1 MSPIKV
7 VIHGIVGRMG
17 QVALG
22 AVMGAEDMEPVG
34 GVDIMPPQ
42 EGELR
47 LPDGSGAIPFAENL
61 DEMLAQVDADV
72 MVDFTNA
79 EACAN
84 AFPIAA
90 ARGVNVVI
98 GTSGLSDAD
107 QAQMDRTARERDTG
121 VFIAPNFALGA
132 VVLAHLSKIAAPFF
146 DYVDI
151 VEMHHE
157 AKIDAPSG
165 TALALARAIAEGN
178 KFKRNVPEKETLPG
192 TRGGEVSGVSVHSVR
207 QQGRLAEHQV
217 IFGGPGQTLLLRHDT
232 VGRDCYVPGILR
244 AVREVVKFKGLVV
257 GLDKLLGL

>member
-1 MSPIKV
+1 MSSIKV
-7 VIHGIVGRMG
+7 VIHGVTGRMG

-22 AVMGAEDMEPVG
+22 AVTGAEDMDPVG
-34 GVDIMPPQ
+34 GVDIAAPQ
-42 EGELR
+42 TGELR
-47 LPDGSGAIPFAENL
+47 LPDGSGIIPFTKSL
-61 DEMLAQVDADV
+61 DEMLEQVEAQV

-84 AFPIAA
+84 AFPAA
-90 ARGVNVVI
+90 AAKGMNVVI
-98 GTSGLSDAD
+98 GTSGLTDASREE
-107 QAQMDRTARERDTG
+107 MDRIARERGIG

-165 TALALARAIAEGN
+165 TALALAHAIAEG
-178 KFKRNVPEKETLPG
+178 KQFKRNVPQKETLPG
-192 TRGGEVSGVSVHSVR
+192 TRGGEVSGVSIHSVR
-207 QQGRLAEHQV
+207 QPGRLAHHQV
-217 IFGGPGQTLLLRHDT
+217 IFGGAGQTLLLQHDT
-232 VGRDCYVPGILR
+232 VSRDCYVPGILR
-244 AVREVVKFKGLVV
+244 AIREVVKFEGLVV